1 MHNTNSLHG
10 ASTGVLMALAA
21 AVLWGTTG
29 TAQSLAPAGLSPL
42 WVGALRLAIAG
53 VFFALLVA
61 WAGRGAWQSLAR
73 LSWPH
78 ALLAAVCVA
87 AYNLSFFAGVKAVG
101 VGLGTAV
108 AIGSGPIWAGL
119 MQTVLQRRWP
129 TPVWWAGTLLG
140 VAGGTLMALDGAQR
154 MPFDAAGIALCLLAG
169 LAYSSYAL
177 LNQQMVRQ
185 VHPGAVNLV
194 VFGGAAVLAVAAA
207 AVLAGPWT
215 LSAGAWGVMLYLGVV
230 ATGVAYLLFS
240 NALRRISG
248 ATGVTLALAEPV
260 TAFGLAIV
268 VVHETPSV
276 LAFLG
281 LAGVLAGLGLVIWSE
296 LRSTRRA

>member
-1 MHNTNSLHG
+1 MIMSMQNTNSLH
-10 ASTGVLMALAA
+10 GVLMALAA

-29 TAQSLAPAGLSPL
+29 TAQSLGPAGLSPL
-42 WVGALRLAIAG
+42 WVGTLRLAIAS

-61 WAGRGAWQSLAR
+61 LAGRSAWQSASQLRWSRAVM
-73 LSWPH
+73 
-78 ALLAAVCVA
+78 AAVCVA
-87 AYNLSFFAGVKAVG
+87 VYNLSFFAGVKAVG

-129 TPVWWAGTLLG
+129 TPVWWVGTLLG

-154 MPFDAAGIALCLLAG
+154 MPFDSVGIALCLTAG
-169 LAYSSYAL
+169 LSYSAYAL
-177 LNQQMVRQ
+177 MNQQMVRQ
-185 VHPGAVNLV
+185 VHPGVVNLV
-194 VFGGAAVLAVAAA
+194 VFGGAAVLAALASM
-207 AVLAGPWT
+207 VLGAPWVM
-215 LSAGAWGVMLYLGVV
+215 SPGAWGVMLYLGVV
-230 ATGVAYLLFS
+230 ATGMAYLLFS
-240 NALRRISG
+240 NALRSISG

-260 TAFGLAIV
+260 TAFVLAIV

-276 LAFLG
+276 LAFVG

-296 LRSTRRA
+296 LRSTRGA

>member
-1 MHNTNSLHG
+1 MIWAMHNTNSLH
-10 ASTGVLMALAA
+10 GVLMALAA

-29 TAQSLAPAGLSPL
+29 TAQSLGPAGLSPL
-42 WVGALRLAIAG
+42 WVGALRLVIAG
-53 VFFALLVA
+53 LFFALLVA
-61 WAGRGAWQSLAR
+61 WAGRGAWQSLAQLHWQR
-73 LSWPH
+73 
-78 ALLAAVCVA
+78 AVLAAVCVA
-87 AYNLSFFAGVKAVG
+87 VYNLSFFAGVKAVG
-101 VGLGTAV
+101 VALGTAV

-129 TPVWWAGTLLG
+129 APIWWGGTLLG

-154 MPFDAAGIALCLLAG
+154 MPFNIGGIALCLLSG
-169 LAYSSYAL
+169 LAYSTYAL

-194 VFGGAAVLAVAAA
+194 VFGGAAVLAVLA
-207 AVLAGPWT
+207 AVVLGAPWAM
-215 LSAGAWGVMLYLGVV
+215 SSGAWGVMLYLGVV

-260 TAFGLAIV
+260 TAFVLAIV

-276 LAFLG
+276 LAFVG
-281 LAGVLAGLGLVIWSE
+281 LAGVLAGLGLVIWAE
-296 LRSTRRA
+296 LRSARRA

>member
-1 MHNTNSLHG
+1 MIWAMHNTHSLH
-10 ASTGVLMALAA
+10 GVLMALAA

-29 TAQSLAPAGLSPL
+29 TAQSLGPAGLSPL
-42 WVGALRLAIAG
+42 WVGALRLVIAG

-61 WAGRGAWQSLAR
+61 WAGRGAWQSLAQMHWQR
-73 LSWPH
+73 
-78 ALLAAVCVA
+78 AVLAAVCVA
-87 AYNLSFFAGVKAVG
+87 VYNLSFFAGVKAVG
-101 VGLGTAV
+101 VALGTAV

-129 TPVWWAGTLLG
+129 APIWWVGTLVG

-154 MPFDAAGIALCLLAG
+154 MPFNMGGIALCLLSG
-169 LAYSSYAL
+169 LTYSTYAL

-194 VFGGAAVLAVAAA
+194 VFGGAAVLAVLA
-207 AVLAGPWT
+207 AVVLGAPWAM
-215 LSAGAWGVMLYLGVV
+215 SSGAWGVMLYLGVV
-230 ATGVAYLLFS
+230 ATGLAYLLFS

-260 TAFGLAIV
+260 TAFVLAIV
-268 VVHETPSV
+268 VVHEAPSV

-296 LRSTRRA
+296 LRSARSA